1 MNFQPE
7 TQWNTCT
14 AGLTD
19 VSCSTAGKSEF
30 DPQDYNN
37 NNNNNNNNHHKF
49 SLVNFKEIQVK
60 IVLRFCLTLVR
71 MIIVRN
77 TTGRQC
83 WEERKKDKKK

>member
-37 NNNNNNNNHHKF
+37 NNNHKF
-49 SLVNFKEIQVK
+49 SLVYFKEMQVK

-83 WEERKKDKKK
+83 

>member
-14 AGLTD
+14 AGLID

-37 NNNNNNNNHHKF
+37 NKKF
-49 SLVNFKEIQVK
+49 SLVYFKDIQVK
-60 IVLRFCLTLVR
+60 IVLRFCPTLVL
-71 MIIVRN
+71 
-77 TTGRQC
+77 
-83 WEERKKDKKK
+83 